1 MTNSQNPLVVRVPPP
16 TTLVRGRAE
25 PEEAGRTEADVLL
38 LLAEDEDDVLP
49 EGLAVVEGLLPDEGL
64 LPVDGLLPDEGLA
77 VVDGELVFGAEGLSD
92 AGGGVACA
100 TGAPP
105 PLERL

>member
-38 LLAEDEDDVLP
+38 LLAEDEDDVLL
-49 EGLAVVEGLLPDEGL
+49 EGLAVV
-64 LPVDGLLPDEGLA
+64 
-77 VVDGELVFGAEGLSD
+77 
-92 AGGGVACA
+92 
-100 TGAPP
+100 
-105 PLERL
+105 

>member
-1 MTNSQNPLVVRVPPP
+1 MPPP

-38 LLAEDEDDVLP
+38 LLAEDEDDVLL

-64 LPVDGLLPDEGLA
+64 PPDEGLLPVDGVLPDEGLA